1 MSPIINF
8 ALGCKLSLNPFDK
21 LSNTITLKSEYS
33 ISGKKLI
40 KSENN
45 DVLYSEWCL
54 NKDDISPQELF
65 NKHKFGG
72 PEDRGMIAKYCVM
85 DCELC
90 IHLLLMLDFIPNN
103 IGMSNVCSVPQP
115 YIFLRGQGI
124 KVQSIVT
131 KFAHKKTP
139 KPIDL

>member
-1 MSPIINF
+1 
-8 ALGCKLSLNPFDK
+8 
-21 LSNTITLKSEYS
+21 
-33 ISGKKLI
+33 
-40 KSENN
+40 
-45 DVLYSEWCL
+45 
-54 NKDDISPQELF
+54 
-65 NKHKFGG
+65 
-72 PEDRGMIAKYCVM
+72 M

-131 KFAHKKTP
+131 KFSHNNGYKIPTLKGYDEKESDNSGFEGAIVLEPKTGLYL
-139 KPIDL
+139 DLLHLYY